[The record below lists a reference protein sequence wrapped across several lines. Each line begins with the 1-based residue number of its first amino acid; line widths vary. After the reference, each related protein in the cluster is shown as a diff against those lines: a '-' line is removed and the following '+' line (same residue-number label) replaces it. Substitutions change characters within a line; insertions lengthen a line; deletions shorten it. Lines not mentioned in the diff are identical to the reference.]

1 MKLEEML
8 SEAGLATDLFKG
20 EHWQKAGAD
29 ILILLQQS
37 ATAFVKN
44 NKDLAV
50 TLTEAQVKGVLYNAI
65 IKLPDLPD
73 VPVGADADLLRR
85 AADILLAR
93 MQGVQ
98 VISEAQRQSNQ
109 SLRQLEDNAKTFA
122 INLGT
127 IVLNGALSA
136 LATAGTSAAVSAISK

>member
-1 MKLEEML
+1 
-8 SEAGLATDLFKG
+8 
-20 EHWQKAGAD
+20 
-29 ILILLQQS
+29 LQQS